1 MTTQFSKKTANKGC
15 YNNLEQFPETLD
27 INGIID
33 LPIPISDKF
42 WFIYKNSDLSFN
54 EMQILNLNL
63 AKVNIAH
70 YKELCGE
77 KALAEIIKITELHEQ
92 FVIKLING
100 DAADLA
106 ADIPAYRVAY
116 LAADI
121 AADIPAD
128 RAAYRVAYLAAYRAA
143 DIAADRAA
151 DLAAYLAADRA
162 ADRAADL
169 AADIA
174 AYLAAYRVADIAA
187 YLAADH
193 AADRAAD
200 IAAENNIL
208 KMLKDFFVN
217 PIIIQI

>member
-1 MTTQFSKKTANKGC
+1 MITQFSKKTVDKGC
-15 YNNLEQFPETLD
+15 YDNIDQYPETLD

-100 DAADLA
+100 DAADLG
-106 ADIPAYRVAY
+106 AYR
-116 LAADI
+116 
-121 AADIPAD
+121 
-128 RAAYRVAYLAAYRAA
+128 
-143 DIAADRAA
+143 
-151 DLAAYLAADRA
+151 
-162 ADRAADL
+162 
-169 AADIA
+169 
-174 AYLAAYRVADIAA
+174 AAYRVADISADCDA
-187 YLAADH
+187 YLAAQ
-193 AADRAAD
+193 
-200 IAAENNIL
+200 NNIL

>member
-1 MTTQFSKKTANKGC
+1 MITQFSKKTVDKGC
-15 YNNLEQFPETLD
+15 YDNIDQYPETLD

-42 WFIYKNSDLSFN
+42 WFIYKNCNLSFN

-63 AKVNIAH
+63 AKLNIAH

-77 KALAEIIKITELHEQ
+77 NALAEIIKITELHEQ

-100 DAADLA
+100 DAA
-106 ADIPAYRVAY
+106 Y
-116 LAADI
+116 
-121 AADIPAD
+121 
-128 RAAYRVAYLAAYRAA
+128 
-143 DIAADRAA
+143 RAA
-151 DLAAYLAADRA
+151 DLAADLG
-162 ADRAADL
+162 ADL

-174 AYLAAYRVADIAA
+174 ANIAEDIAEDIAA
-187 YLAADH
+187 DRAAFSAAYH
-193 AADRAAD
+193 AADRAAYRGAD
-200 IAAENNIL
+200 LAAYIAAYRAAYRASYIAADRASYRGADLASYRSAYIAAYGVAENNIL

>member
-1 MTTQFSKKTANKGC
+1 MTTQFSKKTVNKGC
-15 YNNLEQFPETLD
+15 YDNLDQFPETLD

-42 WFIYKNSDLSFN
+42 WFIFKNCDLSFN

-70 YKELCGE
+70 YKEMCGE

-100 DAADLA
+100 DAAD
-106 ADIPAYRVAY
+106 RV
-116 LAADI
+116 ADI
-121 AADIPAD
+121 AAS
-128 RAAYRVAYLAAYRAA
+128 LAAYRAA
-143 DIAADRAA
+143 DLVADIAAYLPADIAADRV
-151 DLAAYLAADRA
+151 ADRA
-162 ADRAADL
+162 AYIVADLVADIAADRVADI

-174 AYLAAYRVADIAA
+174 AYL
-187 YLAADH
+187 
-193 AADRAAD
+193 
-200 IAAENNIL
+200 AAENNIL

-217 PIIIQI
+217 PIIIQV